1 MKLLGTDT
9 YTKVIL
15 TAIAGLLACDLLAR
29 QAPVPVHAEGP
40 WRHTVVHLVAPFSNK
55 DIPKFE
61 KALNDASNGGELVSV
76 IPVFRGD
83 EYMVVFK
90 QR

>member
-1 MKLLGTDT
+1 MQLRPADT
-9 YTKVIL
+9 YAKVIL
-15 TAIAGLLACDLLAR
+15 TLIAGLLAFDVLAR
-29 QAPVPVHAEGP
+29 QESMPVHAQGP
-40 WRHTVVHLVAPFSNK
+40 WRHTIAHLNAPFTPK

-61 KALNDASNGGELVSV
+61 KALNDASGGGELVAV

-83 EYMVVFK
+83 EYMAVFK